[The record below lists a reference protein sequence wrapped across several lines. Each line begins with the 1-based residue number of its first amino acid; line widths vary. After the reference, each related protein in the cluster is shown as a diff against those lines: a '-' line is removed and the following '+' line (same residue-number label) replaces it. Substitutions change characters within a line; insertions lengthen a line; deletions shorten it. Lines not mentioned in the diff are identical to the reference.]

1 MMQIRVQY
9 VFFSQNPGVVKCPDF
24 ESSCGLHCSRLP
36 GLASLLERAQMSLQ
50 KNDEIMRS
58 KCVMQR
64 AVEESVV
71 NIADKPSE
79 ALKH

>member
-9 VFFSQNPGVVKCPDF
+9 VFFSQNPGVVKCPDC
-24 ESSCGLHCSRLP
+24 ESSAGFTVRGFLD
-36 GLASLLERAQMSLQ
+36 LLRYWKECKCLCK

-64 AVEESVV
+64 AFEESVV
-71 NIADKPSE
+71 NVADKPSE
-79 ALKH
+79 ALKY